1 MWAPDTYMFANDYGH
16 KMKAVTCECQR
27 ILEVYKNKEKF
38 TWSLTGFVKLLVLDW
53 KGCSVIS
60 IYNFK
65 VKALYIW
72 KKVFKNGPKKACGR
86 QPLKDY
92 TWSILE
98 YFVLKSWI
106 LISWILFYTKRW
118 WGVLKICQ
126 LFTDSIVFKQ

>member
-60 IYNFK
+60 IYNLT
-65 VKALYIW
+65 VKAPYIW
-72 KKVFKNGPKKACGR
+72 KKVLKNGPKKACGR
-86 QPLKDY
+86 QPLKNY
-92 TWSILE
+92 TWSVLE

-106 LISWILFYTKRW
+106 LISWMLFLHRKVV
-118 WGVLKICQ
+118 G
-126 LFTDSIVFKQ
+126 SS